1 MTAPRFI
8 GDLELGIDPADPK
21 SMLVAK
27 EFSFEDS
34 TGLFWYA
41 HVGDVTNGASIPRQF
56 KIIVGGSYQTPYLI
70 ASVLHDIYCSN
81 KSRTWQATDKM
92 FLEALRTNGVSKIKS
107 YSMFLAVW
115 FFGPHW

>member
-8 GDLELGIDPADPK
+8 GDLELALDPADPK

-34 TGLFWYA
+34 KGVLWTA

-56 KIIVGGSYQTPYLI
+56 KIIIGGSYQTPYLR
-70 ASVLHDIYCSN
+70 ASVMHDVYTGSMARPW
-81 KSRTWQATDKM
+81 KDTDRMFYQAMRTD
-92 FLEALRTNGVSKIKS
+92 GVSRPKAL
-107 YSMFLAVW
+107 SMYFAVY